1 MRCPY
6 CAENHDRVV
15 DSRESR
21 DGATIRRRRECL
33 SCNRRFTS
41 YEQLEDIPLMVVKR
55 DGSRA
60 EYSRKKLLAG
70 LYKACEKRPVPSR
83 RLEEIADCV
92 EAVVSDREERELPTN
107 RIGALVMERLR
118 ELDQVAYVRFASVYR
133 RFEDVD
139 AFMEMLHGLVHA
151 EPAKPEPV
159 EPEPVEGEPKPLEAV
174 RETGGTGRRG

>member
-1 MRCPY
+1 
-6 CAENHDRVV
+6 
-15 DSRESR
+15 
-21 DGATIRRRRECL
+21 
-33 SCNRRFTS
+33 
-41 YEQLEDIPLMVVKR
+41 
-55 DGSRA
+55 
-60 EYSRKKLLAG
+60 
-70 LYKACEKRPVPSR
+70 VPSR
-83 RLEEIADCV
+83 RLEEIADRV